1 MIFYFKESEL
11 QLLLFTI
18 SNPPDSNQGENC
30 FRVHRSGSEVTYL
43 AYACGYCLLFNELF
57 RVRKLVLTSLRVC
70 VELWSQAAQRNK
82 TPEEAV
88 HSPSLP

>member
-30 FRVHRSGSEVTYL
+30 R
-43 AYACGYCLLFNELF
+43 FNI
-57 RVRKLVLTSLRVC
+57 V
-70 VELWSQAAQRNK
+70 NM
-82 TPEEAV
+82 
-88 HSPSLP
+88 